1 MSTALAL
8 HAPAR
13 SGALA
18 RFGSG
23 MALQTLAGSVSA
35 FFALESFDRRRG
47 VAIYALHVVNRTMA
61 ALICRT
67 WIVSREGDAML
78 AYPVAFEVEPLST
91 SSTQIPVWPKD
102 FPSFDRALAEVAG
115 DGVHCIVEAAV
126 PPRSQPR
133 VTYARLAAACL
144 MTGMVALGA
153 AAALRSALPRIAAF
167 AVPPETLAG
176 TTVSADYDASGAGR
190 LSYSVT
196 APDGRR
202 LQGADLPDHSGT
214 LRVAIPASNDAGA
227 YTLQMVMAGP
237 LGSAKETRVLNTLA
251 AHGPGSAQI
260 QDVTV
265 TPAVAKPG
273 QRIDVAYAAAGD
285 GGYVRLLGADGT
297 IWAQEPF
304 SHGGQT
310 QLVVPAVPTLREMRV
325 LVHVNRGRSIAQS
338 MAGLAVAAPA
348 ARADANAGTAIAGDD
363 ETGAGA
369 SSASANENGTF
380 ELLTPT
386 VKSGGTIRVRIISPR
401 DGMRISL
408 MDSQSREVT
417 GLTLGAEADVITL
430 QAPAVAIPTRYTV
443 VAGFTDGFGQESVVQ
458 PVTVTP

>member
-1 MSTALAL
+1 LSTALAL
-8 HAPAR
+8 PAAAR
-13 SGALA
+13 TGGLA

-35 FFALESFDRRRG
+35 FFALETFDRRRG
-47 VAIYALHVVNRTMA
+47 VAIYALRVVNRTTA
-61 ALICRT
+61 ALVCRT
-67 WIVSREGDAML
+67 WVVSHDGETML
-78 AYPVAFEVEPLST
+78 AYPVSFEVEPLST
-91 SSTQIPVWPKD
+91 SATQIPVWPKD

-133 VTYARLAAACL
+133 VTYARLTAACL
-144 MTGMVALGA
+144 MTGLLALGA

-167 AVPPETLAG
+167 AVPPQTLAG
-176 TTVSADYDASGAGR
+176 TTVSADYDAYGAGR

-202 LQGADLPDHSGT
+202 LQGGELADRSGT
-214 LRVAIPASNDAGA
+214 LRVAIPASNDPGA
-227 YTLQMVMAGP
+227 YTLQMVLAGP
-237 LGSAKETRVLNTLA
+237 LGTAKETRVLSTLA

-297 IWAQEPF
+297 VWAQQPF
-304 SHGGQT
+304 SHAGQT
-310 QLVVPAVPTLREMRV
+310 KLVVPAVPSLREMRV

-338 MAGLAVAAPA
+338 MAGLAVADPA
-348 ARADANAGTAIAGDD
+348 ASPGASTGQAIAGDD
-363 ETGAGA
+363 ETGTGA
-369 SSASANENGTF
+369 TRASANENGTF
-380 ELLTPT
+380 ELLTQT
-386 VKSGGTIRVRIISPR
+386 VRSGGTIRVRIISPR
-401 DGMRISL
+401 NGMRISL
-408 MDSQSREVT
+408 MDSQSHEVT
-417 GLTLGAEADVITL
+417 GLTVGAEADVVTL
-430 QAPAVAIPTRYTV
+430 QAPAVTIPTRYTV
-443 VAGFTDGFGQESVVQ
+443 VAGFADGFGQESVVQ
-458 PVTVTP
+458 PVTVAP